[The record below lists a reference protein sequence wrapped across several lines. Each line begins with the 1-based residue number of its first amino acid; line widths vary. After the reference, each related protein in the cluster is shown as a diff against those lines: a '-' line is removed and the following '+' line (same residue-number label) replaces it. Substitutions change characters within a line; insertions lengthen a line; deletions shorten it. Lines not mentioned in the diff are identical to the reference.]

1 MSRMTVIVQKFRKS
15 SVKKYDFSVGAQ
27 SWKIRHK
34 GEWQG
39 DYQCDLSPEC
49 GECHKKWLRHPQLPR
64 LRCCWMWC
72 EAELFSSRLLR
83 VTLGEAGVAGG
94 AQFRAIITGQ
104 RLAEFN
110 KTTISWSGGIFD
122 KENTKHLSQIAVV
135 FILPGCWNC
144 DVGLGYLSA
153 GHCATMQRII
163 NGSAQKCSENA
174 WYEMYWD
181 VLAALMPQLP
191 EQNSPSLI
199 ILMNCRNSRNNNGIS
214 RQ

>member
-1 MSRMTVIVQKFRKS
+1 MTGWLSVWSVSRMRRMSQEMAPSPSAPETEMLLDVMWARVILVTF
-15 SVKKYDFSVGAQ
+15 A
-27 SWKIRHK
+27 
-34 GEWQG
+34 
-39 DYQCDLSPEC
+39 P
-49 GECHKKWLRHPQLPR
+49 CH
-64 LRCCWMWC
+64 
-72 EAELFSSRLLR
+72 
-83 VTLGEAGVAGG
+83 AGRGRGRGG

-144 DVGLGYLSA
+144 DVGLGYLTA

>member
-72 EAELFSSRLLR
+72 SGELFSSRLLR
-83 VTLGEAGVAGG
+83 VTLGEAGVAGELNLEQSSPDRDLQNLTRQQSPDLG
-94 AQFRAIITGQ
+94 EFLTKKIQNTWVKKRNSLFLFCPGVEIVMLVLDISLRLLATAQQ
-104 RLAEFN
+104 
-110 KTTISWSGGIFD
+110 
-122 KENTKHLSQIAVV
+122 
-135 FILPGCWNC
+135 
-144 DVGLGYLSA
+144 
-153 GHCATMQRII
+153 
-163 NGSAQKCSENA
+163 CSE
-174 WYEMYWD
+174 
-181 VLAALMPQLP
+181 L
-191 EQNSPSLI
+191 
-199 ILMNCRNSRNNNGIS
+199 
-214 RQ
+214 